1 MKKTKSN
8 NPQLLNLIRFLK
20 KTSKENDAKIWNS
33 IANALTKTRSRRI
46 SVNLSR
52 INRHTEKGEVV
63 AVAGKVLGAGTLRHP
78 VTVAAFAF
86 SAKAKEKIRKAKGKC
101 LTFPELVKKNPRGSN
116 VKIVG

>member
-1 MKKTKSN
+1 MKKKKPD
-8 NPQLLNLIRFLK
+8 NPQLLELIRFLK
-20 KTSKENDAKIWNS
+20 KASRENDAKIWKT
-33 IANALTKTRSRRI
+33 IADSLSKPRSTRV

-63 AVAGKVLGAGTLRHP
+63 VVPGKILGSGNISHP

-86 SAKAKEKIRKAKGKC
+86 SAAAREKIKQAKGKC

-116 VKIVG
+116 AKIMV

>member
-1 MKKTKSN
+1 MKKKKPD
-8 NPQLLNLIRFLK
+8 NPQLLELIRFLK
-20 KTSKENDAKIWNS
+20 KASRENDAKIWNTMAGS
-33 IANALTKTRSRRI
+33 LSKPRSTHV

-63 AVAGKVLGAGTLRHP
+63 VVPGKILGSGNISHP

-86 SAKAKEKIRKAKGKC
+86 SAAARDKIKQAKGKC

-116 VKIVG
+116 VKIMV